1 MASVKKSAIQSR
13 QGHPTGIIDDT
24 AKAFG
29 RAVKRGIRK
38 TETKVYNK
46 VEKTML
52 NRQVRKEIPRKLVPN
67 KGDRAFYRAERARE
81 INELGGPFAYV
92 PPSKPTR
99 VRAIDTLNANR
110 ARKGL
115 KPAVRKYPSKGDAS
129 GRMSQQKPNLRDKMI
144 KPAKPAKPGAKS
156 GATKKPAKYVGPE
169 PRRAR
174 PAAGGTPKSKKM
186 VPAVKPKRKGVK

>member
-38 TETKVYNK
+38 TETKVFNK

-81 INELGGPFAYV
+81 IKDLGGPFAYV
-92 PPSKPTR
+92 PPSKSTR

-110 ARKGL
+110 ARKGI
-115 KPAVRKYPSKGDAS
+115 KPAVKKYPSKVDAS
-129 GRMSQQKPNLRDKMI
+129 GRMSQPKPSGKTT
-144 KPAKPAKPGAKS
+144 KPAKPGAKS
-156 GATKKPAKYVGPE
+156 GAVKKPYKMV
-169 PRRAR
+169 
-174 PAAGGTPKSKKM
+174 PAVKPTPKAKSRKM